1 VRLLAVRR
9 NSFSPADFVPLRDA
23 LLASPLV
30 GATTLDGPFEASR
43 GFAVTFTAAGRSA
56 LLERVPRL
64 GPYLDAVLEK
74 PALRAMTPWFTRLGP
89 VPNAWYL
96 NVLLVPPGATV
107 GRHVDAT
114 LRAPA
119 GVEGAVPEL
128 VSVLYLKVP
137 EAPGG
142 ELRLWAGDELYA
154 ELAPEEGMVLH
165 FRGNLGHEVLAFEGA
180 PGALRASLV
189 IEQYH
194 FHQAALARLPDFKL
208 DSRAGFEARLREH
221 AARPPRSFELD

>member
-1 VRLLAVRR
+1 MRLLAVRR
-9 NSFSPADFVPLRDA
+9 NSVSPADLVPLRDA

-30 GATTLDGPFEASR
+30 GATTLNGPFEASR
-43 GFAVTFTAAGRSA
+43 GFAVTFKAAGRGE
-56 LLERVPRL
+56 LLARLPPL
-64 GPYLDAVLEK
+64 GPYLDAVLGT
-74 PALRAMTPWFTRLGP
+74 PALRALTPWFTRPGP

-96 NVLLVPPGATV
+96 NVLLVPAGATV
-107 GRHVDAT
+107 ARHVDAT

-119 GVEGAVPEL
+119 GAAAALPVL
-128 VSVLYLKVP
+128 VSVLYLTVP
-137 EAPGG
+137 DAPGG

-165 FRGNLGHEVLAFEGA
+165 FRGDLGHEVLAVQGA

-194 FHQAALARLPDFKL
+194 FDDAALARLPDFRL
-208 DSRAGFEARLREH
+208 DSRAGFEAHLR
-221 AARPPRSFELD
+221 AQARRPARSFDVD